1 MIKHEKENDN
11 VVAVVAF
18 GKSDGLIKA
27 VTSCDA
33 QDAQRHAKYY
43 RSVGYNARV
52 MSYDELD
59 EVQRKEDEM
68 MMQAIAMVRRK
79 WRGEW

>member
-33 QDAQRHAKYY
+33 QEAQRHAKYY

-68 MMQAIAMVRRK
+68 RMQAIAFEK
-79 WRGEW
+79 KEGL

>member
-1 MIKHEKENDN
+1 MIKHEKENNN

-33 QDAQRHAKYY
+33 QEAQRHAKYY

-52 MSYDELD
+52 MSYDDLD

-68 MMQAIAMVRRK
+68 MMQAIAMEC
-79 WRGEW
+79 GEW

>member
-18 GKSDGLIKA
+18 GKSDGLIKT

-33 QDAQRHAKYY
+33 QEAQKYAKYY

-52 MSYDELD
+52 MSYDELH
-59 EVQRKEDEM
+59 EAQCKEDEM
-68 MMQAIAMVRRK
+68 MMKAIAMEC
-79 WRGEW
+79 GEW

>member
-18 GKSDGLIKA
+18 GKSDGLIKT

-33 QDAQRHAKYY
+33 QEAQKYAKYY

-68 MMQAIAMVRRK
+68 RMQAIAMEC
-79 WRGEW
+79 GEW

>member
-18 GKSDGLIKA
+18 GKSDGLIKT

-33 QDAQRHAKYY
+33 QEAQKYAKYY

-68 MMQAIAMVRRK
+68 MMQAIAMEC
-79 WRGEW
+79 GEWRDED

>member
-18 GKSDGLIKA
+18 GKSDGLIKK

-33 QDAQRHAKYY
+33 
-43 RSVGYNARV
+43 
-52 MSYDELD
+52 
-59 EVQRKEDEM
+59 
-68 MMQAIAMVRRK
+68 
-79 WRGEW
+79 